1 MYITILASVPQ
12 FPSGLQAEIERN
24 IGDILLLHEE
34 IFVHMKLFLREP
46 PSSDRP
52 QEHHRSKSIDSD
64 SKESSA
70 LKKAHRKS
78 RRSFES
84 MWSRQFKPQ
93 IKTSTPREA
102 ADMARVLG
110 GMVDPA

>member
-12 FPSGLQAEIERN
+12 FPSGLQVEIERN

-46 PSSDRP
+46 SFSNRP
-52 QEHHRSKSIDSD
+52 QEHHRWNSIESD
-64 SKESSA
+64 SKELGA
-70 LKKAHRKS
+70 RKKTHRKS

-84 MWSRQFKPQ
+84 MWSRQSKPQ

-102 ADMARVLG
+102 ADMARVFG